1 MAKYGDPSTVTGK
14 AFRVKAVQT
23 VATALPLPIV
33 SEVDLKSL
41 KAPVNMAKM
50 SGKQKGAMV
59 CVDKGV
65 DEGGDYLY
73 IAIATGSKPADE
85 WFKLANES
93 LKVTP
98 V

>member
-1 MAKYGDPSTVTGK
+1 MSKYGDPSTVTGK

-41 KAPVNMAKM
+41 RAPVNMAKL

-59 CVDKGV
+59 CVDKG
-65 DEGGDYLY
+65 EGDLY
-73 IAIATGSKPADE
+73 IAIATGSEPADP
-85 WFKLANES
+85 WFQLANES

>member
-1 MAKYGDPSTVTGK
+1 MAKYGDVSTVTGG
-14 AFRVKAVQT
+14 AFRVRAVQT

-33 SEVDLKSL
+33 SEVDIKST
-41 KAPVNMAKM
+41 KAPVNLTRL

-59 CVDKGV
+59 CVDKG
-65 DEGGDYLY
+65 GDDLY
-73 IAIATGSKPADE
+73 IAVATGSKPADP
-85 WFKLANES
+85 WFALANES

>member
-1 MAKYGDPSTVTGK
+1 MAKYGDASTVTGG
-14 AFRVKAVQT
+14 AFRVRAIPT

-33 SEVDLKSL
+33 SEVDIKAL
-41 KAPVNMAKM
+41 KAPVNIAKL

-59 CVDKGV
+59 CVDKG
-65 DEGGDYLY
+65 GDDLY
-73 IAIATGSKPADE
+73 IAIATGSEPADP
-85 WFKLANES
+85 WFALANES

>member
-1 MAKYGDPSTVTGK
+1 MAKYGDASTVTGG
-14 AFRVKAVQT
+14 AFRVRAVQT

-33 SEVDLKSL
+33 PETDIKAL
-41 KAPVNMAKM
+41 KAPVNIAKL

-59 CVDKGV
+59 CVDKG
-65 DEGGDYLY
+65 GDDLY
-73 IAIATGSKPADE
+73 IAVATGSEPADS
-85 WFKLANES
+85 WFALANES

>member
-1 MAKYGDPSTVTGK
+1 MAKYGDASTVTGG
-14 AFRVKAVQT
+14 AFRVRAVQT

-33 SEVDLKSL
+33 AETDIKAL
-41 KAPVNMAKM
+41 KAPVNIAKL

-59 CVDKGV
+59 CVDKG
-65 DEGGDYLY
+65 GDDLY
-73 IAIATGSKPADE
+73 IAVATGSEPADQ
-85 WFKLANES
+85 WFALANEA

>member
-1 MAKYGDPSTVTGK
+1 MAKYGDASTVTGG
-14 AFRVKAVQT
+14 AFRVRAVPT

-33 SEVDLKSL
+33 SDTEIRNT
-41 KAPVNMAKM
+41 KAPVNITRL

-59 CVDKGV
+59 CVDKG
-65 DEGGDYLY
+65 GDDLY
-73 IAIATGSKPADE
+73 IAVATGSEPASP
-85 WFKLANES
+85 WFALANET

>member
-1 MAKYGDPSTVTGK
+1 MAKYGDASTVTGG
-14 AFRVKAVQT
+14 AFRVRIRPT

-33 SEVDLKSL
+33 TEVEIKST
-41 KAPVNMAKM
+41 KAAVNMAKL

-59 CVDKGV
+59 CVDKG
-65 DEGGDYLY
+65 GDDLY
-73 IAIATGSKPADE
+73 IAVATGSEPADP
-85 WFKLANES
+85 WFALANES

>member
-41 KAPVNMAKM
+41 KAPVNMAKL

-59 CVDKGV
+59 CVDKG
-65 DEGGDYLY
+65 GDDLY
-73 IAIATGSKPADE
+73 IAIATGSEPADAWFKPA
-85 WFKLANES
+85 NEP